1 MLREELLPTITKVRG
16 SILSLLYECYSSGH
30 KWIRAET
37 HFREVSLSRV
47 LHIRGVL
54 RPRGQKQAQ
63 SQGNST
69 HSRNTPS
76 NCRQYPE
83 HTRKSTNNC
92 KNHARY
98 FKYQRCLA
106 TRDILR
112 LVLFILGS
120 WLVTDVDAFFSL
132 TLASSNL
139 MVVNEVDLLSLSRGV
154 QICRSSCLA
163 SH

>member
-1 MLREELLPTITKVRG
+1 MRG
-16 SILSLLYECYSSGH
+16 KHIFERSP
-30 KWIRAET
+30 IRC
-37 HFREVSLSRV
+37 S
-47 LHIRGVL
+47 HIRGVL

-98 FKYQRCLA
+98 FKYQRCLT

-120 WLVTDVDAFFSL
+120 WLVTDVDAFFLL

-139 MVVNEVDLLSLSRGV
+139 MVVDEVEPLTLSRGV